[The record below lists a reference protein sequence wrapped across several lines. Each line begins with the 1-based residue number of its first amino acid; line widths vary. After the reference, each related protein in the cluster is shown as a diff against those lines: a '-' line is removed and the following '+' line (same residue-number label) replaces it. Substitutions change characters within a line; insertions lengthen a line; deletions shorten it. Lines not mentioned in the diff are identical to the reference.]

1 MPFQETLPV
10 DDATAQWSLWSTTA
24 RIVVGDP
31 SARDEAQH
39 IVAEVADTVDRAC
52 SRFRTDSELSQ
63 LAGRS
68 GTVTVSPLLAELVST
83 ALEAART
90 TGGLVTPTLG
100 SALCE
105 LGYDAD
111 WSRMGTSAR
120 PVRWAV
126 QRAPRWDDVL
136 LEGTALTVP
145 AGVLLDLGSTAKAWT
160 ADEAARTV
168 ADRLGVGVLVGL
180 GGDLASAGPAPAGGW
195 RVLVRDH
202 VDDPS
207 VVVAVPSGTAIATS
221 STRSRRWRSGGRE
234 LHHVLDPATSQ
245 PVADV
250 WRCVT
255 VAARDCVTAN
265 THTTAALVKGTD
277 AVAWLRERGFPAR
290 LIDAAGV
297 VTVVNGWPAPRT
309 IEASSGEWWV
319 PQPSRADPPAQPT
332 TRRVS
337 AATQACA
344 EPA

>member
-10 DDATAQWSLWSTTA
+10 DETTAQWSLWSTIA
-24 RIVVGDP
+24 RLVVTDP
-31 SARDEAQH
+31 SARNEAQR
-39 IVAEVADTVDRAC
+39 IVAGIAEAVDLAC
-52 SRFRTDSELSQ
+52 SRFRTDSELSL

-68 GTVTVSPLLAELVST
+68 GAVTVSPLLAELVST
-83 ALEAART
+83 ALEAARST
-90 TGGLVTPTLG
+90 DGLVTPTLG

-105 LGYDAD
+105 LGYDGD

-136 LEGTALTVP
+136 LDGSALTVP

-160 ADEAARTV
+160 ADHAARTV
-168 ADRLGVGVLVGL
+168 AERLGVGVLVGL
-180 GGDLASAGPAPAGGW
+180 GGDLASAGPAPTGGW

-202 VDDPS
+202 ADDPS
-207 VVVAVPSGTAIATS
+207 VVVALPACTAIATS

-234 LHHVLDPATSQ
+234 LHHVLDPVTSH

-265 THTTAALVKGTD
+265 THTTAALVKGTE
-277 AVAWLRERGFPAR
+277 AVAWLRERGLPAR
-290 LIDAAGV
+290 LIDAAGK
-297 VTVVNGWPAPRT
+297 VTVVNRWPAERT
-309 IEASSGEWWV
+309 TEAS
-319 PQPSRADPPAQPT
+319 
-332 TRRVS
+332 RR
-337 AATQACA
+337 ATQAA
-344 EPA
+344 EEPA